1 MGRRDYC
8 QNMHF
13 GDERPR
19 VMRPEGKMTVA
30 TTDGKVGGETSCPC
44 PSFQTNDC
52 PALYAS
58 KGSRHRKAFLRTLAR
73 RNSPQNCLLDQT
85 EEPKDGY
92 PHCAYSSRDP
102 ELGSKQKAVRPAR
115 FSSRVL
121 VLWTLVLWR
130 SVFEGKGV
138 GASGEWGIGVD
149 VCIQVLLVG
158 RCMGVGR
165 EKES

>member
-19 VMRPEGKMTVA
+19 VMRPEGKMAVA

-52 PALYAS
+52 PA
-58 KGSRHRKAFLRTLAR
+58 LRTLAR

-92 PHCAYSSRDP
+92 PHCAYPSRDP

-121 VLWTLVLWR
+121 VLWTLVPWR
-130 SVFEGKGV
+130 SVFKRKGV
-138 GASGEWGIGVD
+138 GASGG
-149 VCIQVLLVG
+149 
-158 RCMGVGR
+158 
-165 EKES
+165 